1 MLLRVINLG
10 KMKCLA
16 EEAKLQLHCELMR
29 SSAFQVSSHDVAST
43 T

>member
-1 MLLRVINLG
+1 MLLRAINIG

-16 EEAKLQLHCELMR
+16 EEAKLQFHCELMR
-29 SSAFQVSSHDVAST
+29 WIAFEVSSHDVAST